1 MINASQIKEN
11 MEVKG
16 SDGKHVGTVL
26 GVEGATGQDSLRR
39 HGPLHRHRIGE
50 RGRRREGYTQEDRRR
65 DRANV
70 ALVRLGRQ
78 FVLWP
83 IKPSADRR
91 FALSALLLT
100 PVYQVWGAA
109 VARAQS
115 DDLRPIV
122 QPTKKTKAPYLA
134 PARALRDQAVRG
146 GDQAFGAVVVCDGI
160 IVGGCRNYVVLHHD
174 FTARARR
181 ATPCPHVPGRT
192 VLGAHPSL
200 P

>member
-1 MINASQIKEN
+1 M
-11 MEVKG
+11 
-16 SDGKHVGTVL
+16 
-26 GVEGATGQDSLRR
+26 
-39 HGPLHRHRIGE
+39 
-50 RGRRREGYTQEDRRR
+50 
-65 DRANV
+65 

-174 FTARARR
+174 STARAELLAVRDAAHRLKKRDLSGCDVYSTGDALPPCARAHCIGRASVATITRARR
-181 ATPCPHVPGRT
+181 K
-192 VLGAHPSL
+192 GALLPS
-200 P
+200 